1 MRHMAQRIARSGIVR
16 THRKVYAA
24 VAGLHKWQQTA
35 SPKPVFARL
44 EGDYVTA
51 QPDTALAHTVVV

>member
-1 MRHMAQRIARSGIVR
+1 MSDVC
-16 THRKVYAA
+16 AA
-24 VAGLHKWQQTA
+24 VAGLCKGQQTA

-51 QPDTALAHTVVV
+51 QPDAALAESVVKA

>member
-1 MRHMAQRIARSGIVR
+1 MLHVAQRVAESGIR
-16 THRKVYAA
+16 RASA
-24 VAGLHKWQQTA
+24 RFMLAGLHKGQQTA

-51 QPDTALAHTVVV
+51 QPDAALAETVVVKA